1 MFRTYLSAALLLLS
15 LDLLAAHA
23 AAQSD
28 DDVYNRIEELHG
40 NADTFEEAWNSLTEA
55 MGNSDG
61 SAVAALG
68 EYPLRVNANGES
80 YDIKNARDMTKHFD
94 ALVPQD
100 TRDTVANQ
108 EYSSLFVNSDGVM
121 LADGAVWMGAV
132 CDNDDCSKAHWAIT
146 SINAT
151 GVAASPASASGDA
164 PYVGTWD
171 CGVAT
176 FSFTRDS
183 YDSGEDKQP
192 IRKVEKEDGNY
203 ILSFDNDYQ
212 IGLSSVTDTS
222 MQWLSMASGDM
233 FDCKRVKP

>member
-1 MFRTYLSAALLLLS
+1 MFHTSLSAALLVLPFALFP
-15 LDLLAAHA
+15 LPA

-28 DDVYNRIEELHG
+28 DAVYDRIEQLHG
-40 NADTFEEAWNSLTEA
+40 NADAFEQAWNSLTEA
-55 MGNSDG
+55 MENGDG
-61 SAVAALG
+61 TAIAALS

-80 YDIKNARDMTKHFD
+80 YDIKNARDMARHFD

-100 TRDTVANQ
+100 TRDAVANQ
-108 EYSSLFVNSDGVM
+108 EYSSLFVNSDGIM

-151 GVAASPASASGDA
+151 GAAASPASASGDA

-192 IRKVEKEDGNY
+192 IRKVEKEGGNY
-203 ILSFDNDYQ
+203 ILSFDDDYQ
-212 IGLSSVTDTS
+212 IGLSSVTKTS

-233 FDCKRVKP
+233 FNCKRVKP